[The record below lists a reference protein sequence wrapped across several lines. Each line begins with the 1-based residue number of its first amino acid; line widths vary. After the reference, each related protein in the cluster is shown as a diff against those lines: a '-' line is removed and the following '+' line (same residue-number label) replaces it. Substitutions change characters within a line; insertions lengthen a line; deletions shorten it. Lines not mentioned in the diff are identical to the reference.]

1 MSASKSKLVY
11 STNPQA
17 MASDETEDIPVQ
29 SGPQAG
35 QVVKIQRETKGRG
48 GKTVTAVMGIRG
60 DLKAL
65 QKELQKHCGT
75 GGSSKNGRI
84 EIQGDQGRKIKAYLE
99 DKGYK
104 VKLSG
109 GY

>member
-1 MSASKSKLVY
+1 MSASKGNLVY
-11 STNPQA
+11 STNPEA
-17 MASDETEDIPVQ
+17 MAERESDHPKQAQPQ
-29 SGPQAG
+29 SG

-48 GKTVTAVMGIRG
+48 GKTVTVVMGIRG
-60 DLKAL
+60 DLKPL

-84 EIQGDQGRKIKAYLE
+84 EIQGDQGHKIKAYLE
-99 DKGYK
+99 SKGYK
-104 VKLSG
+104 AKLSG